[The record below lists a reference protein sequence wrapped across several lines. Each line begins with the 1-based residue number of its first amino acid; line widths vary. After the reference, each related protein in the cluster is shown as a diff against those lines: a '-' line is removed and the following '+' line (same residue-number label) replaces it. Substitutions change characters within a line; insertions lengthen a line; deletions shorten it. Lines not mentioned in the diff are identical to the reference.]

1 MEKKD
6 IRKQVLN
13 VLRTLDK
20 CTYEQYS
27 FEIAKKLYQ
36 MPVWKTAKTIALT
49 ISRSPEVD
57 TWQIIR
63 SGWLEGKKIAVPKC
77 LPESKQM
84 VFRQITSFEQLESVY
99 FGLYEPIETVTEEIK
114 KQEIELMIVPGVA
127 YNRTGYR
134 IGFGGGYYDRYLDNF
149 HGETLSLAFS
159 YQVLQDLAIEKH
171 DIPVQSIIT
180 EKELISSFDLMG

>member
-1 MEKKD
+1 MEKKE
-6 IRKQVLN
+6 IRKRVLHD
-13 VLRTLDK
+13 LRALDK
-20 CTYEQYS
+20 STYEQYS
-27 FEIAKKLYQ
+27 FEIARKLYQ
-36 MPVWKTAKTIALT
+36 LPIWKRASTIALT

-63 SGWLEGKKIAVPKC
+63 NGWLEGKRIVAPKC

-99 FGLYEPIETVTEEIK
+99 FGLYEPQKMQTEEIK

-127 YNRTGYR
+127 FNKQGYR
-134 IGFGGGYYDRYLDNF
+134 IGFGGGYYDRYLENF
-149 HGETLSLAFS
+149 NGETLSLAFS
-159 YQVLQDLAIEKH
+159 LQILQELPIEKH

-180 EKELISSFDLMG
+180 EKEHFFS